1 MIRIEPDRGV
11 GRRMGPHDRPH
22 TVRTVFANAT
32 DGFSA
37 ADELRA
43 RGFRIDL
50 ATSIAGDVIVCIQ
63 TGPTRAQEVGAL
75 VAGHDGRIEGP
86 IGGLGPFQSV
96 GKDCHE
102 PPPDGPPVQ

>member
-11 GRRMGPHDRPH
+11 GRGMGPHDRPH

-50 ATSIAGDVIVCIQ
+50 ATSIAGDLIVSIEA
-63 TGPTRAQEVGAL
+63 GRTRADEVGAL
-75 VAGHDGRIEGP
+75 VAAHDGRIEGP
-86 IGGLGPFQSV
+86 IGGLGPVQPV
-96 GKDCHE
+96 GMDCHE
-102 PPPDGPPVQ
+102 PPPNAPPIQ